1 MAKLKRSI
9 APLRGK
15 ENIMKKTTKNIS
27 QRGKENTKKR
37 PLLINLTKNGHFKNY
52 FKTCKPALKS
62 LLKAFLPLPD
72 KSSIQEVTLL
82 DSLLPN
88 LTTEEKDSIMDL
100 RLQLNT
106 GELVNVEM
114 QAFPHKGF
122 SERILFYWAKNYI
135 SQLNKGEQYKKLCPS
150 YSLIFSKFDLF
161 PRYRSDDLSKQPIS
175 GSANRFSGVR
185 SERACNSF
193 SIRSDKAPHFCFNKD
208 LRFVIVELSKFQ
220 AEENVRSLVDFQDI
234 WCYIL
239 KESRKMGQQEFKEL
253 SGRGPEMEEAMTY
266 LRKFSEEEQRQIL
279 REAREKNLRD
289 QVARED
295 YVFDQGKEE
304 GREEGRLQG
313 KEEGREEGR
322 LQGKEEGRLQGK
334 EEGRKEIALNMIQNK
349 METSVISKITGLSE
363 KEIKSLK

>member
-1 MAKLKRSI
+1 
-9 APLRGK
+9 
-15 ENIMKKTTKNIS
+15 MKKANQNRRS
-27 QRGKENTKKR
+27 RNKENTKNR
-37 PLLINLTKNGHFKNY
+37 PLLVNLTKNGHFKNY

-88 LTTEEKDSIMDL
+88 LTREEKNSIMDL

-135 SQLNKGEQYKKLCPS
+135 SQLKEGEKYKTLRPS

-161 PRYRSDDLSKQPIS
+161 PCRS
-175 GSANRFSGVR
+175 GSANGFSGVPAKEAQFSHQARGFSGVR
-185 SERACNSF
+185 SGRACNSF
-193 SIRSDKAPHFCFNKD
+193 SIRSDKAPHFCFNRD
-208 LRFVIVELSKFQ
+208 LRFVTVELSKFQ
-220 AEENVRSLVDFQDI
+220 AEGNVRSLVDFQDI

-239 KESRKMGQQEFKEL
+239 KESRRVGQQEFKEL
-253 SGRGPEMEEAMTY
+253 SGRGPELEEAMTY

-279 REAREKNLRD
+279 REAREKNRRD

-295 YVFDQGKEE
+295 YVFDQGLEEGMQKGRSEGIAKGRKE
-304 GREEGRLQG
+304 GREEGRSEG
-313 KEEGREEGR
+313 IEEV
-322 LQGKEEGRLQGK
+322 
-334 EEGRKEIALNMIQNK
+334 ALNMLKSNFK
-349 METSVISKITGLSE
+349 PSVISEITGLSTE
-363 KEIKSLK
+363 EIKKLKNDF

>member
-1 MAKLKRSI
+1 
-9 APLRGK
+9 
-15 ENIMKKTTKNIS
+15 MKKTNKNKR
-27 QRGKENTKKR
+27 RGKENTKKR

-88 LTTEEKDSIMDL
+88 LTTEEKNSIMDL
-100 RLQLNT
+100 RLQINT

-135 SQLNKGEQYKKLCPS
+135 SRLKEGEDYTKLCPS

-161 PRYRSDDLSKQPIS
+161 PRKAIDLSKEQ
-175 GSANRFSGVR
+175 GSRSARSFSGV
-185 SERACNSF
+185 SSGKACNSF

-208 LRFVIVELSKFQ
+208 LRFVTVELSKFQ

-239 KESRKMGQQEFKEL
+239 KESRRMGQQEFKEL
-253 SGRGPEMEEAMTY
+253 SGRGPEMEKAMAY

-279 REAREKNLRD
+279 REAREKNRRD

-295 YVFDQGKEE
+295 YVFD
-304 GREEGRLQG
+304 
-313 KEEGREEGR
+313 
-322 LQGKEEGRLQGK
+322 QGKEEGRLQGK

-349 METSVISKITGLSE
+349 MGASIISKITGLSE
-363 KEIKSLK
+363 KEIKKLKNSS

>member
-1 MAKLKRSI
+1 MKNTNNNIKRD
-9 APLRGK
+9 
-15 ENIMKKTTKNIS
+15 KK
-27 QRGKENTKKR
+27 NTKKR
-37 PLLINLTKNGHFKNY
+37 PLLVNLTKNGHFKNY

-88 LTTEEKDSIMDL
+88 LTKEEKNSIMDL

-135 SQLNKGEQYKKLCPS
+135 SQLKEGEKYKTLRPS

-161 PRYRSDDLSKQPIS
+161 PRYRTGDLSQKPIS
-175 GSANRFSGVR
+175 GSANSFSGVR
-185 SERACNSF
+185 SGKACNSF
-193 SIRSDKAPHFCFNKD
+193 SIRSDKAPHFCFNRD
-208 LRFVIVELSKFQ
+208 LRFVTVELSKFQ
-220 AEENVRSLVDFQDI
+220 SGGDMSTLVDFQDI

-253 SGRGPEMEEAMTY
+253 SGRGPELEEAMTY
-266 LRKFSEEEQRQIL
+266 LRKFSEAEQRQIL
-279 REAREKNLRD
+279 REAREKNRRD

-295 YVFDQGKEE
+295 YVFDQGLEE
-304 GREEGRLQG
+304 GMAKGMA
-313 KEEGREEGR
+313 K
-322 LQGKEEGRLQGK
+322 
-334 EEGRKEIALNMIQNK
+334 GRKEGMEKGRKEGMEKGRKEGMEKGMEKVALNMLKSNFK
-349 METSVISKITGLSE
+349 LSVISNVTGFSKQKI
-363 KEIKSLK
+363 KKLKNDS